1 MLSHPEVRSRGQR
14 DSFPKVLVMKVRRA
28 VIAAAGLGTRMF
40 PITKT
45 IDKAMLP
52 IGSRPAIDL
61 IIDECRAAGVDQ
73 IAVVVRA
80 GSSQVQDYYTPDP
93 SLESLLARHS
103 WQSKGEVLN
112 ELGRGIDFQFF
123 YQRLD
128 VDDYGTAVPLL
139 LVGDFVGEESF
150 YYISGDDVLIDAPF
164 TSTLRNL
171 AEQVEVGGSG
181 VIALASDRAESGRYG
196 VLDVVRRD
204 GRLLLTGLREKGM
217 PSVPTRDPLVNIS
230 RYVLPPTVID
240 LVRELPVDPRSG
252 ERRITDALL
261 RLVDSGVPP
270 LVCVT
275 DGQYFDIGDRQGL
288 LAANNFMDT
297 RGLP

>member
-1 MLSHPEVRSRGQR
+1 MNVH
-14 DSFPKVLVMKVRRA
+14 RA

-61 IIDECRAAGVDQ
+61 IVSECQAAGVDQ
-73 IAVVVRA
+73 IGIVLRA
-80 GSSQVQDYYTPDP
+80 GSTQVQHYYTPD
-93 SLESLLARHS
+93 SKLDSLLARHS
-103 WQSKGEVLN
+103 WQAKGEVLN
-112 ELGRGIDFQFF
+112 DIGRGIDFEFF

-139 LVGDFVGEESF
+139 LVEDFVSDEPF
-150 YYISGDDVLIDAPF
+150 YYISGDDVLIDAPS

-171 AEQVEVGGSG
+171 AEQVEDGGSG
-181 VIALASDRAESGRYG
+181 LVARTCDRAEAERYG
-196 VLDVVRRD
+196 VLDVARQH
-204 GRLLLTGLREKGM
+204 GRLLLTGLREKEVL
-217 PSVPTRDPLVNIS
+217 PDPTSSPLVNIS
-230 RYVLPPTVID
+230 RYLLPPTVID
-240 LVRELPVDPRSG
+240 LIRDVPVDRRSG

-261 RLVDSGVPP
+261 RLVDSGAPP
-270 LVCVT
+270 LVYTT
-275 DGQYFDIGDRQGL
+275 DGQYFDIGDRRGL

-297 RGLP
+297 REH

>member
-1 MLSHPEVRSRGQR
+1 
-14 DSFPKVLVMKVRRA
+14 MKVHKA

-93 SLESLLARHS
+93 NLESLLARHS

-112 ELGRGIDFQFF
+112 EIGRGIEFLFFQ
-123 YQRLD
+123 QRLD

-139 LVGDFVGEESF
+139 LVEDFVGDESF
-150 YYISGDDVLIDAPF
+150 YYISGDDVLIDAAS
-164 TSTLRNL
+164 TSTLRDL

-181 VIALASDRAESGRYG
+181 VVARTSDRAEAGRYG
-196 VLDVVRRD
+196 VLEVAQQDD
-204 GRLLLTGLREKGM
+204 RLVLTDIREKVP
-217 PSVPTRDPLVNIS
+217 PSDLTCDPLVNIS

-252 ERRITDALL
+252 ERRVTDALL
-261 RLVDSGVPP
+261 RLVDAGLPP
-270 LVCVT
+270 VVHVT

-288 LAANNFMDT
+288 LAANNFVAT
-297 RGLP
+297 QGLL

>member
-1 MLSHPEVRSRGQR
+1 
-14 DSFPKVLVMKVRRA
+14 MKVHQA

-52 IGSRPAIDL
+52 VGTRPAIDL
-61 IIDECRAAGVDQ
+61 IIGECQAAGVDQ

-80 GSSQVQDYYTPDP
+80 GSTQVQDYYTPDP
-93 SLESLLARHS
+93 DLEALLAQHS

-112 ELGRGIDFQFF
+112 DIGRGIDFQFF

-139 LVGDFVGEESF
+139 LVRNFVGDESF
-150 YYISGDDVLIDAPF
+150 YYISGDDILIDAPS

-181 VIALASDRAESGRYG
+181 LVARTCGWAEAERYG
-196 VLDVVRRD
+196 VLDVARQD
-204 GRLLLTGLREKGM
+204 GRLALTGLREKE
-217 PSVPTRDPLVNIS
+217 VPPDPARDPLVNIS
-230 RYVLPPTVID
+230 RYLLPPTVID
-240 LVRELPVDPRSG
+240 LVRELPVDPNSG

-261 RLVDSGVPP
+261 QLVESGVPP
-270 LVCVT
+270 SVYVT

-288 LAANNFMDT
+288 LAANNFIDT
-297 RGLP
+297 HKFL

>member
-1 MLSHPEVRSRGQR
+1 
-14 DSFPKVLVMKVRRA
+14 MKVHKA

-61 IIDECRAAGVDQ
+61 IVGECRAAGVDQ

-93 SLESLLARHS
+93 ILESLLARQS
-103 WQSKGEVLN
+103 WQSKVAVLN
-112 ELGRGIDFQFF
+112 EIGRGIDFQFF

-139 LVGDFVGEESF
+139 LVEDFVGDESF

-164 TSTLRNL
+164 TSTLLNL

-181 VIALASDRAESGRYG
+181 VVALASDRAEAGRYG

-204 GRLLLTGLREKGM
+204 GRLLLTGIREKEM
-217 PSVPTRDPLVNIS
+217 PSVPTRTPGQHQSLRPAADGHRS
-230 RYVLPPTVID
+230 RARVASRPT
-240 LVRELPVDPRSG
+240 
-252 ERRITDALL
+252 
-261 RLVDSGVPP
+261 
-270 LVCVT
+270 
-275 DGQYFDIGDRQGL
+275 
-288 LAANNFMDT
+288 
-297 RGLP
+297 

>member
-1 MLSHPEVRSRGQR
+1 MDKAAGPEHRIV
-14 DSFPKVLVMKVRRA
+14 KVHKA

-61 IIDECRAAGVDQ
+61 IIGECRAAGVDQ

-93 SLESLLARHS
+93 VLESLLARHS

-112 ELGRGIDFQFF
+112 EIGHGIEFHFF
-123 YQRLD
+123 HQRLD

-139 LVGDFVGEESF
+139 LVGDFVGEEPF
-150 YYISGDDVLIDAPF
+150 YYISADDVLIDAPT

-171 AEQVEVGGSG
+171 AERVAVGGSG
-181 VIALASDRAESGRYG
+181 VVARDSDRVESELYG
-196 VLDVVRRD
+196 VLDVVRRA
-204 GRLLLTGLREKGM
+204 GQLHLTGLREKET
-217 PSVPTRDPLVNIS
+217 PSAPTRDCFVNIS
-230 RYVLPPTVID
+230 RYILPPSVID

-261 RLVDSGVPP
+261 RLVDAGAPP
-270 LVCVT
+270 RVYVT

-288 LAANNFMDT
+288 LAANNFMNT
-297 RGLP
+297 TGRG

>member
-1 MLSHPEVRSRGQR
+1 
-14 DSFPKVLVMKVRRA
+14 MKVHKA

-61 IIDECRAAGVDQ
+61 IIDECRTAGVDQ
-73 IAVVVRA
+73 IAVVIRA

-93 SLESLLARHS
+93 NLESLLALHS

-112 ELGRGIDFQFF
+112 EIGRGIEFQFF
-123 YQRLD
+123 HQRLD

-139 LVGDFVGEESF
+139 LVEDFVGDESF
-150 YYISGDDVLIDAPF
+150 YYISGDDVLIDAAS
-164 TSTLRNL
+164 TSTLRAL

-181 VIALASDRAESGRYG
+181 VVARTSDRAEAGRYG
-196 VLDVVRRD
+196 VLEVAQLDD
-204 GRLLLTGLREKGM
+204 RLVLTDIREKVSPSDLTG
-217 PSVPTRDPLVNIS
+217 DPLVNIS
-230 RYVLPPTVID
+230 RYILPPTVID

-261 RLVDSGVPP
+261 RLMDAGLPP
-270 LVCVT
+270 PVVHVT

-288 LAANNFMDT
+288 LAANNFVAT
-297 RGLP
+297 QGLL

>member
-1 MLSHPEVRSRGQR
+1 
-14 DSFPKVLVMKVRRA
+14 MKVHKA

-52 IGSRPAIDL
+52 VGTRPAIDL

-93 SLESLLARHS
+93 LLDSLLAQHS
-103 WQSKGEVLN
+103 WQSKGDVLN
-112 ELGRGIDFQFF
+112 EIGRGIDFQFF
-123 YQRLD
+123 HQRLD

-139 LVGDFVGEESF
+139 LVGDFVGDEPF
-150 YYISGDDVLIDAPF
+150 YYISADDVLIDPPF
-164 TSTLRNL
+164 TSTLLKL
-171 AEQVEVGGSG
+171 AQQVEVGSSG
-181 VIALASDRAESGRYG
+181 VVGVASSRAESGRYG

-204 GRLLLTGLREKGM
+204 GRLFLTGLREKEM

-240 LVRELPVDPRSG
+240 LVRELPADPHSG

-261 RLVDSGVPP
+261 RLMDSGMPP
-270 LVCVT
+270 LVYVT
-275 DGQYFDIGDRQGL
+275 DGQYFDIGDRRGL
-288 LAANNFMDT
+288 LAANNYLDT
-297 RGLP
+297 SELH

>member
-1 MLSHPEVRSRGQR
+1 
-14 DSFPKVLVMKVRRA
+14 MKVHKA

-61 IIDECRAAGVDQ
+61 IIDECRAAGVGQ

-93 SLESLLARHS
+93 ILDSLLARHS

-112 ELGRGIDFQFF
+112 EIGRGIEFQFF
-123 YQRLD
+123 HQRLD

-139 LVGDFVGEESF
+139 LVEDFVGEESF
-150 YYISGDDVLIDAPF
+150 YYISGDDVLIDAPS
-164 TSTLRNL
+164 TSTLLNL
-171 AEQVEVGGSG
+171 TEQVEVGGSG
-181 VIALASDRAESGRYG
+181 VVARASDRADAGRYG
-196 VLDVVRRD
+196 VLDVARQD
-204 GRLLLTGLREKGM
+204 DRLVLTEVREKVS
-217 PSVPTRDPLVNIS
+217 PSDLTCGPLVNIS

-240 LVRELPVDPRSG
+240 LVRELPVDPRSR

-261 RLVDSGVPP
+261 RLVDSGLPP
-270 LVCVT
+270 VVHVT
-275 DGQYFDIGDRQGL
+275 DGQYFDIGHRQGL
-288 LAANNFMDT
+288 LAANNFVAA
-297 RGLP
+297 RGLL